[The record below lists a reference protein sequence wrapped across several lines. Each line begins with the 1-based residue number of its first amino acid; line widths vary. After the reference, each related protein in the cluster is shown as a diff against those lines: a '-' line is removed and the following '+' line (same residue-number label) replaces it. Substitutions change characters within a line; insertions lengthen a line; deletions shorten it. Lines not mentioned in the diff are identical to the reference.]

1 MINNHHKMIKF
12 TEEHST
18 KEIAFL
24 DTLVYKE
31 NGKLLTKVYHKKM
44 DQKQYLHYKSSHPR
58 NQKDAIP
65 YGLLIRVRRICSKDM
80 DFKEEATNIIT
91 SLLKRGYPDNI
102 LLAAFNRA
110 WSKTQEEL
118 LKPSKKS
125 KDNRIRLIT
134 TYNQR
139 NPPNEAIIIK
149 IY

>member
-1 MINNHHKMIKF
+1 MENYRQKCTTRKPTKNNIFITDHH
-12 TEEHST
+12 T
-18 KEIAFL
+18 
-24 DTLVYKE
+24 
-31 NGKLLTKVYHKKM
+31 
-44 DQKQYLHYKSSHPR
+44 QKIRRMLYLM
-58 NQKDAIP
+58 
-65 YGLLIRVRRICSKDM
+65 GLLIRARRICSKDT

-102 LLAAFNRA
+102 LLTAFNRA

-125 KDNRIRLIT
+125 EDNRIRLIT

-139 NPPNEAIIIK
+139 KPSNEEDTTK